1 VVNFLPKIKME
12 VVVIDN
18 LVDLIVEAIQRSA
31 STGRIGDGKVFVL
44 EMVAAVRIRT
54 GEPGDDALKGMEN
67 MNKNGFTDY
76 FV

>member
-1 VVNFLPKIKME
+1 MVNYLPKVKME

-18 LVDLIVEAIQRSA
+18 LVDLIVKAIQRSA

-54 GEPGDDALKGMEN
+54 AESGDDALKGTKIM
-67 MNKNGFTDY
+67 KKK
-76 FV
+76 